1 MSDKDKKS
9 EDQKKIEGAE
19 IGGRSTG
26 TTTFYR
32 SFSVFAQ
39 CPKCKTQGPT
49 NTSQACNILNC
60 VFACFCGGYWS
71 CYTAYK
77 TKDYNCTN
85 TVHKCGSCGE
95 VVGEY
100 NACS

>member
-9 EDQKKIEGAE
+9 EDQKKIESAE
-19 IGGRSTG
+19 VGGRNTG
-26 TTTFYR
+26 NSTFYR
-32 SFSVFAQ
+32 SYSVFSH
-39 CPKCKTQGPT
+39 CTSCKKEGPT

-85 TVHKCGSCGE
+85 TVHKCGSCGV

>member
-9 EDQKKIEGAE
+9 EDQKKIESAE
-19 IGGRSTG
+19 VGGRSTG
-26 TTTFYR
+26 TTTYFR
-32 SFSVFAQ
+32 SFSVYAT
-39 CPKCKTQGPT
+39 CSKCKSSGPT

-60 VFACFCGGYWS
+60 VFACFCGGIWS

-85 TVHKCGSCGE
+85 TVHKCNSCGE
-95 VVGEY
+95 TLGDY